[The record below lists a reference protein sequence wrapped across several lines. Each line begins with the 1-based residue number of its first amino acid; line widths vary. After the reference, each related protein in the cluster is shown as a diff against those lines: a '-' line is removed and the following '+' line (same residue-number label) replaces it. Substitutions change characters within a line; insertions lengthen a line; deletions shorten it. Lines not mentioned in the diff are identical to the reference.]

1 MKAYKFITTQ
11 GVFGP
16 YLAETEET
24 AKKMW
29 AKDIDSTIDELR
41 DYEVYIL

>member
-1 MKAYKFITTQ
+1 MISFMFVTKQ

-16 YLAETEET
+16 YLAETEKT

-29 AKDIDSTIDELR
+29 AKDIDSTIDELI
-41 DYEVYIL
+41 DYEVHTL